1 MIPDKHA
8 KLMKI
13 FWGRKCTKQPR
24 NLCALQSLFSCLRNT
39 LLHLKIFVFRV
50 FFMKFNQFCNF
61 LGWVTWR
68 RVECTATWSHTL
80 IIRIRKSRW
89 WGSIEMRKL
98 CSWVWIQN
106 VYSRKLWVDF
116 HCEIS
121 MSRLTIPPKFN
132 CYYEFCPGFI
142 IWNDDRVW
150 FFHGLLIRN
159 LYWAFYS
166 IRLMNISI
174 ISLIFPLLSIDLKNI
189 ISSICKS
196 AGFRNNLKSIWWN
209 WKINW
214 L

>member
-24 NLCALQSLFSCLRNT
+24 NLCTLQSLFSCLRNT

-50 FFMKFNQFCNF
+50 FFVKFNQFCNF

-68 RVECTATWSHTL
+68 RVECTAIWSHAF

-89 WGSIEMRKL
+89 WGSIEMRNL
-98 CSWVWIQN
+98 CLWVCIQN
-106 VYSRKLWVDF
+106 VYSRKLWIDF

-121 MSRLTIPPKFN
+121 MSRKTIPPILS
-132 CYYEFCPGFI
+132 CYYKFGPGFI
-142 IWNDDRVW
+142 IRNDDWDWRYIHI
-150 FFHGLLIRN
+150 FNF
-159 LYWAFYS
+159 
-166 IRLMNISI
+166 IS
-174 ISLIFPLLSIDLKNI
+174 SLIFPNLNLDFKIIPSITIFREAD
-189 ISSICKS
+189 
-196 AGFRNNLKSIWWN
+196 FRNYFWSIWWN
-209 WKINW
+209 RKINW

>member
-24 NLCALQSLFSCLRNT
+24 NLCTLQSLFSCLRNT

-68 RVECTATWSHTL
+68 RVECTATWSHSF

-89 WGSIEMRKL
+89 WGSIEMRNL
-98 CSWVWIQN
+98 CFWVWIQN
-106 VYSRKLWVDF
+106 VYSRKLWIDF

-121 MSRLTIPPKFN
+121 MSRKTIPPIFN
-132 CYYEFCPGFI
+132 CYWEFCPGSI
-142 IWNDDRVW
+142 IWNHDRDC
-150 FFHGLLIRN
+150 LTI
-159 LYWAFYS
+159 
-166 IRLMNISI
+166 IIPNIPI
-174 ISLIFPLLSIDLKNI
+174 KILCFPLITFLITLDYKI
-189 ISSICKS
+189 IFRKSFCKE
-196 AGFRNNLKSIWWN
+196 AGWRNTASIWWN
-209 WKINW
+209 RKINW